1 MALPWVSLAV
11 SRSTTHSKSAAPLGV
26 PEEHSLTWCVEL
38 EGVYKCN
45 SALLALA
52 SVACVTG
59 ADQPRWPQVP
69 AHGVVCVCVSAYSA
83 AVPMPG
89 ETSFATRWSQV
100 QDAGGQG
107 VRVGSCDCLV
117 TLWVLG
123 TAPDGRAGNHLMPG
137 W

>member
-69 AHGVVCVCVSAYSA
+69 AHGVVCVCVSAH
-83 AVPMPG
+83 
-89 ETSFATRWSQV
+89 TV
-100 QDAGGQG
+100 QLC
-107 VRVGSCDCLV
+107 RCLV
-117 TLWVLG
+117 
-123 TAPDGRAGNHLMPG
+123 RHHLQHGGLRYRMQVVKECV
-137 W
+137 